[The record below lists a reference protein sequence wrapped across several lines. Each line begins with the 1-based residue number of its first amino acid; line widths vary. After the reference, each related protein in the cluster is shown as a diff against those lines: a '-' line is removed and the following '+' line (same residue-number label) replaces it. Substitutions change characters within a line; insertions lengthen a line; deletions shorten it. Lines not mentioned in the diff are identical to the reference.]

1 MEQLF
6 EILNVIFVGPD
17 IPGLNKSIAPMVAA
31 AGISAVVSL
40 GKGIFGALSAR
51 KQRKRAESRASQLN
65 KQIELEESKRAAIIN
80 PYEGFTDL
88 STMASD
94 LSGMAKDVSG
104 MATAP
109 QMNLAVATKGAEM
122 QIEEADIA
130 LANTLDTLAASGA
143 SAGGATALAQM
154 ALKSKQGVAAGIEQQ
169 EVNNQKLAE
178 ENRIEGQ
185 LRIEDIKMQE
195 AQRMQTAQMSEGI
208 RMQGI
213 QMAGAERMQGAEM
226 AGKLFEYQEQEKRT
240 DRKLNRLSAQLYG
253 QEQQAVQ
260 SRQDQRQSIMG
271 AVSGVGSAA
280 SNLAANP
287 KFSSWSD
294 RKLKKDIK
302 LIGFSPSGIKIYNFK
317 YKNSNFG
324 KGTYQGVMSDEIP
337 NYAVITNNGF
347 DMVDYNKIDVE
358 FKNISL

>member
-65 KQIELEESKRAAIIN
+65 KEIELAENQRAEIIN

-130 LANTLDTLAASGA
+130 LANTLDTLASSGA

-169 EVNNQKLAE
+169 EANNQKLVE

-226 AGKLFEYQEQEKRT
+226 AGNLFEYQEQEKRT

-271 AVSGVGSAA
+271 AVSGIGNAA
-280 SNLAANP
+280 SNLAGAGFF
-287 KFSSWSD
+287 KSD

-317 YKNSNFG
+317 YKNSSFG